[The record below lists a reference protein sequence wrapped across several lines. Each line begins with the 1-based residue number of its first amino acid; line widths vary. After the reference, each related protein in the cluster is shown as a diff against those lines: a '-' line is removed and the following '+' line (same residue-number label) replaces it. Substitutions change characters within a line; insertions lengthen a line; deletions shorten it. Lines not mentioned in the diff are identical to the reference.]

1 MELFDLVVETRGGV
15 AILRPHG
22 DLFLRESEVFEER
35 VTGLLRANFER
46 FIVNLSGVRYIG
58 SSGIGA
64 LINLHSQL
72 KRMDGRMITTNV
84 PEKVVAVLE
93 MMGLTMI
100 EIKESESEAFSE
112 LGGGGGEVSGLA

>member
-1 MELFDLVVETRGGV
+1 V

-35 VTGLLRANFER
+35 ATGLLRANFES
-46 FIVNLSGVRYIG
+46 FVVNLSGVRYIG

-64 LINLHSQL
+64 LINLYNQL
-72 KRMDGRMITTNV
+72 KRMDGRMIATNV
-84 PEKVVAVLE
+84 PEKVVSVLE

-100 EIKESESEAFSE
+100 EIMDSEAEAFSVF
-112 LGGGGGEVSGLA
+112 GDGGGEVTGLV

>member
-1 MELFDLVVETRGGV
+1 V

-93 MMGLTMI
+93 MMGLAMI
-100 EIKESESEAFSE
+100 EIKKSESEAFSE